1 MTTITNINDELGYYV
16 VDLVKFADGHY
27 EAMLGRDAD
36 DEVYFRNATPEEIA
50 RQKRLDAH
58 AGNGPVKLPALN
70 AIFGA

>member
-50 RQKRLDAH
+50 RQKRLDAGSG
-58 AGNGPVKLPALN
+58 AGPVNLPTLN